1 MTKEEKEESKKEVQ
15 KVEPTH
21 ALSPFEEMERM
32 FEGHFPGSW
41 MHPFRLNFPSFPK
54 TNN

>member
-1 MTKEEKEESKKEVQ
+1 MFKMTKEKEDSKQEVQ

-32 FEGHFPGSW
+32 FESSFPRGW
-41 MHPFRLNFPSFPK
+41 MHPFQFDFP
-54 TNN
+54 